1 MIKNKNNIRYDQ
13 RNESWCAGF
22 LPSQGYKAGD
32 SWSKELVAF
41 GMSSFDSNA
50 MKSSN
55 PYSGCYLAVTSR
67 TLDING
73 ANPACHQ
80 GGVLVVEIIRKE

>member
-1 MIKNKNNIRYDQ
+1 MSDNRKLI
-13 RNESWCAGF
+13 
-22 LPSQGYKAGD
+22 P
-32 SWSKELVAF
+32 F
-41 GMSSFDSNA
+41 GLSSYDSNA

-55 PYSGCYLAVTSR
+55 PYSGCYLATTSR

-80 GGVLVVEIIRKE
+80 GGVLVVEIIKR